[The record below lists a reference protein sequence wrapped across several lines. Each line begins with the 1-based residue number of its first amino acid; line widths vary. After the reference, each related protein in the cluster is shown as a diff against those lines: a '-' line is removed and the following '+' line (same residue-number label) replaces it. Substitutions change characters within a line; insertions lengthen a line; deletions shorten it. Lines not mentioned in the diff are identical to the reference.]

1 MKNWKRTGSILCA
14 AVLTMSLFACS
25 VEKEPGGSPE
35 PESSAQASKQE
46 TAVSSEAPTPVP
58 VKEWKAPEPKLISLG
73 GGFGGGAIPDE
84 WLVDENTQLPETMPV
99 YRNSYAYG
107 FISTEELD
115 KKELLYK
122 AENYLKLFYRD
133 EEFHLDET
141 RVLPETR
148 KEAVAQYIYEDDS
161 LKMRLRGDHLFI
173 QIKQSE
179 DLFTAVK
186 AGDKEKILSS
196 SAIQAAIE
204 TAELENFDCCAVNGG
219 IYQADAKPELSY
231 YLLSEA
237 GEDAKE
243 DAYNRK
249 LRNIRIEARFSP
261 KVEIRV
267 CYRHPSQKVEL
278 PTLSYDKALESVKEK
293 FPNYLGE
300 YRCTVSFISLEESD
314 KLIPCYEFLINGII
328 SDGRFAYY
336 TRYVPMVDYESVTEE
351 DYEIIEEPSSEP
363 EPVSSEPEP
372 ISSELS
378 EPETV
383 TSLPPEEN

>member
-1 MKNWKRTGSILCA
+1 MKNWKRMGSILCA
-14 AVLTMSLFACS
+14 AVLTMSLVACAS
-25 VEKEPGGSPE
+25 EEKPE
-35 PESSAQASKQE
+35 NKPPVSSSQVPKQE

-58 VKEWKAPEPKLISLG
+58 VKEWKAPEPELISLG
-73 GGFGGGAIPDE
+73 GGGGGAIPDE

-99 YRNSYAYG
+99 YRNSYAHG
-107 FISTEELD
+107 FVFTEELD
-115 KKELLYK
+115 KKELLHK
-122 AENYLKLFYRD
+122 AENYLKLFYQD
-133 EEFHLDET
+133 EEFRLDET
-141 RVLPETR
+141 LVLPETR
-148 KEAVAQYIYEDDS
+148 KEAMAQYVYEDDS
-161 LKMRLRGDHLFI
+161 LKMRLRGDHFLI
-173 QIKQSE
+173 EIKRDL

-204 TAELENFDCCAVNGG
+204 TAELKNFNCWAVNGG
-219 IYQADAKPELSY
+219 ILHADEKPELSY

-237 GEDAKE
+237 GKDAEE

-249 LRNIRIEARFSP
+249 LRNVRIETSFSP
-261 KVEIRV
+261 KVEIWV
-267 CYRHPSQKVEL
+267 YYRQPSQKAEL
-278 PTLSYDKALESVKEK
+278 PVLSYGKALESVKEK

-300 YRCTVSFISLEESD
+300 YRCTVSFMSFEESD
-314 KLIPCYEFLINGII
+314 KLIPCYEFLINGKTQ
-328 SDGRFAYY
+328 DDRFAYY

-351 DYEIIEEPSSEP
+351 DYETIEELQEESSS

-372 ISSELS
+372 VSSELS